1 MEHHRTGRHDDASP
15 GASGPPAEVGVDP
28 PVGELGTEPAEPVP
42 QFASDE
48 HARRRHR
55 ENVDPTVQLA
65 LIDLTGGDA
74 NTYVFAV
81 SGLALIMTAIT
92 APEGI
97 TGLVRSAAARLGR
110 GTPTPPPSSTPPGSG
125 EAVVA

>member
-1 MEHHRTGRHDDASP
+1 MLPPRGTAGSCDAALAGGGAATVEHHRTGRHDDASP

-28 PVGELGTEPAEPVP
+28 PVCELGTEPAEPVP
-42 QFASDE
+42 QVTSDE

-74 NTYVFAV
+74 
-81 SGLALIMTAIT
+81 
-92 APEGI
+92 
-97 TGLVRSAAARLGR
+97 
-110 GTPTPPPSSTPPGSG
+110 
-125 EAVVA
+125 